1 MRILI
6 IGGVAAGS
14 SAAAKLSRLKPD
26 WDLVIY
32 EETEDISYSSCN
44 MPYFIGDLV
53 DDPEQIAPRDPAYF
67 KDHYN
72 TEVYLHHRVEKIN
85 PGEKT
90 IQVHNLKED
99 RTFEDHYDKL
109 LIATGARASIPPIEG
124 VDQANVFTLRKF
136 EDMVSIHNR
145 MTCCMPEGSSVVV
158 IGAGFIGLE
167 MVENFVRLGYP
178 VKLLVSDQVSK
189 LSKELTPYLE
199 AELIR
204 YGVEIIKDARAVKI
218 QGKKVHLKD
227 GRVVDGDFVLLA
239 TGIKPNIEL
248 AEDIGLKIGSF
259 GAIETNKQMETSIPD
274 IYAAGDV
281 VQTQSLIDGSPIY
294 LPLGSTANKMGRV
307 VADNMA
313 GNKVEFPG
321 IVGTNIFKLFDL
333 EVGSTGLSE
342 AQAKERG
349 YKTLVYYHIHRSHYA
364 SHGGEPILVKAV
376 VDRDKEELLGT
387 EVIGF
392 TGVKNRLDIYASFI
406 SFHGNIHDLEY
417 LDTAYAPP
425 FSTVRD
431 VALYTGMIGANLLD
445 KKAPSQEGK
454 IDENFLTYIQN
465 RPSSKLMTPIN
476 FS

>member
-1 MRILI
+1 
-6 IGGVAAGS
+6 
-14 SAAAKLSRLKPD
+14 
-26 WDLVIY
+26 
-32 EETEDISYSSCN
+32 
-44 MPYFIGDLV
+44 
-53 DDPEQIAPRDPAYF
+53 
-67 KDHYN
+67 
-72 TEVYLHHRVEKIN
+72 
-85 PGEKT
+85 
-90 IQVHNLKED
+90 
-99 RTFEDHYDKL
+99 
-109 LIATGARASIPPIEG
+109 
-124 VDQANVFTLRKF
+124 
-136 EDMVSIHNR
+136 
-145 MTCCMPEGSSVVV
+145 
-158 IGAGFIGLE
+158 
-167 MVENFVRLGYP
+167 
-178 VKLLVSDQVSK
+178 
-189 LSKELTPYLE
+189 
-199 AELIR
+199 
-204 YGVEIIKDARAVKI
+204 
-218 QGKKVHLKD
+218 
-227 GRVVDGDFVLLA
+227 
-239 TGIKPNIEL
+239 
-248 AEDIGLKIGSF
+248 
-259 GAIETNKQMETSIPD
+259 
-274 IYAAGDV
+274 
-281 VQTQSLIDGSPIY
+281 
-294 LPLGSTANKMGRV
+294 
-307 VADNMA
+307 MA